1 MQKVGLWVGRLLQN
15 MHVCVCAAALWLP
28 AALVIYI
35 YDIIKSQTRKLLGE

>member
-1 MQKVGLWVGRLLQN
+1 MQNVGLWGDYYKTC
-15 MHVCVCAAALWLP
+15 MYVCAPALWLP